1 MAEVSWTRPEVRNF
15 AYAYSLI
22 RDVLEGSEA
31 MKGRRNTGNTTA
43 ISGINGFENL
53 GTRYVTNS
61 RRYLPQPNAL
71 DKSPQNLERYRMYVE
86 RAQWYGATAR
96 TLEGMVGEIF
106 DTDPIITVPPD
117 LEPMLNN
124 VDGAGTTMEQQMRR
138 SGDYG
143 VAYGRGGLLTDYP
156 ATDGSITQADVN
168 AQTALPTITCY
179 APWQIIN
186 WRIEQKGSQQ
196 LLTLVVLIDD
206 NVYDTTDDFESIP
219 IMQFRV
225 LMLEADGTHSVQI
238 WRENTGQQNVRAAR
252 KKYTIYDY
260 FQPLAPGGKR
270 LTQIPFT
277 FFGAKNNDPTPDKPP
292 MLDLAEVNVGH
303 LRNSADYEDSVHM
316 LGQPTPWATGLTVQ
330 WYKEVWESKKIPLGS
345 RAVIALPAGG
355 AMGLLQTAPNS
366 LAYEAMKEKESMMI
380 KLGAKLMEESTG
392 SQTATGELIDETSE
406 TSLLKNVSNNIAA
419 AYKFALRQACIFMG
433 IAPDDTKDS
442 QQIVVTLNTS
452 FQHSNMTPG
461 ERQELVGEWQ
471 KQAISW
477 TEMRAGLRGTGV
489 TTLSDDDAKAEIEKE
504 MADAIATGML
514 SFVGG
519 VQQTVPGQAP
529 PPPPGQAANPVP
541 PPVKEK
547 PKGKA
552 TPGAK

>member
-1 MAEVSWTRPEVRNF
+1 MAEVSWTRPEVRNL

-22 RDVLEGSEA
+22 RDVIEGSEA
-31 MKGRRNTGNTTA
+31 MKGRRSTGNATA

-53 GTRYVTNS
+53 GTRYASNS
-61 RRYLPQPNAL
+61 RRYLPQPNSL

-106 DTDPIITVPPD
+106 DTDPIITVPPE

-124 VDGAGTTMEQQMRR
+124 IDGAGMTMEQQMVR

-156 ATDGSITQADVN
+156 ATDGVVSQADVN
-168 AQTALPTITCY
+168 SGAALPTITCY

-186 WRIEQKGSQQ
+186 WRTEQKGSQQ
-196 LLTLVVLIDD
+196 VLTLIVLMDD
-206 NVYDTTDDFESIP
+206 NVYDTDSDDFESTP

-225 LMLEADGTHSVQI
+225 LLMEDDGTHSVQI
-238 WRENTGQQNVRAAR
+238 WRENAGQQSVNVAR

-260 FQPLAPGGKR
+260 YQPLAPGNA
-270 LTQIPFT
+270 LLDHIPFT
-277 FFGAKNNDPTPDKPP
+277 FFGAKNNDPMPDKPP

-303 LRNSADYEDSVHM
+303 FRNSADYEDSVHM

-355 AMGLLQTAPNS
+355 AMGLLQTAPNT

-433 IAPDDTKDS
+433 IAVDDTKGS
-442 QQIVVTLNTS
+442 TQIVVKLNTS
-452 FQHSNMTPG
+452 FQHSNMSPG

-477 TEMRAGLRGTGV
+477 TEMRNGLRGTGV
-489 TTLSDDDAKAEIEKE
+489 ATQDDDVAKAEIEQE
-504 MADAIATGML
+504 FIDAVATGMVA
-514 SFVGG
+514 SVAGG
-519 VQQTVPGQAP
+519 STVPGAAP
-529 PPPPGQAANPVP
+529 PPPPGQAPNPVP

-552 TPGAK
+552 GAK

>member
-1 MAEVSWTRPEVRNF
+1 MAEVSWTRPEVRNL

-31 MKGRRNTGNTTA
+31 MKGRRNTGNATA

-53 GTRYVTNS
+53 GTRYVNNA
-61 RRYLPQPNAL
+61 RRYLPQPNLL

-106 DTDPIITVPPD
+106 DTDPIITVPTE

-124 VDGAGTTMEQQMRR
+124 IDGGGMTMQQQMVRG
-138 SGDYG
+138 GDYG

-156 ATDGSITQADVN
+156 ATDGSVTQADVN
-168 AQTALPTITCY
+168 KGTALPTITCY

-186 WRIEQKGSQQ
+186 WRTEQQGSQQ
-196 LLTLVVLIDD
+196 VLTLVVLMDD
-206 NVYDTTDDFESIP
+206 NVYDTTDPFESIP

-225 LMLEADGTHSVQI
+225 LMMEDDGTHSVQI
-238 WRENTGQQNVRAAR
+238 WRENSGQKNVSAAR

-260 FQPLAPGGKR
+260 FQPLAPGNKAFDH
-270 LTQIPFT
+270 IPFT
-277 FFGAKNNDPTPDKPP
+277 FFGAKNNDPLPDKPP

-303 LRNSADYEDSVHM
+303 FRNSADYEDSVHM

-355 AMGLLQTAPNS
+355 AMGLLQTAPNT

-406 TSLLKNVSNNIAA
+406 TSLLKNVSNNLAA

-433 IAPDDTKDS
+433 IPVDDSKDNT
-442 QQIVVTLNTS
+442 QVVVKLNTS
-452 FQHSNMTPG
+452 FQHSNMSPG
-461 ERQELVGEWQ
+461 ERQELIGEWQ

-477 TEMRAGLRGTGV
+477 TEMRNGLRGTGV
-489 TTLSDDDAKAEIEKE
+489 ATLNDDAAKKEIQQEFI
-504 MADAIATGML
+504 DAVATGMIA
-514 SFVGG
+514 SVAGG
-519 VQQTVPGQAP
+519 STVPGAAP
-529 PPPPGQAANPVP
+529 PPPPGQAPNPVP

-552 TPGAK
+552 GAK